1 MRMLKCWQELS
12 GYKQFVKEKWQ
23 SLEVEGWGSYVL
35 REKLKLIKT
44 TLKDWHSIHA
54 KNIPG
59 KIEGLKVRLSVLDGQ
74 VDDGGLSLEELEEM
88 RNITHDIHSLSHV
101 SASINWQQARS
112 RWLKGGDAN
121 SKFFH
126 TLLANRH
133 RRNSIVTLKV
143 NGNLVEGVQ
152 PIQNVV
158 FSHFK
163 EHLRLKTFQDQGL
176 KIYYSSN

>member
-1 MRMLKCWQELS
+1 
-12 GYKQFVKEKWQ
+12 
-23 SLEVEGWGSYVL
+23 
-35 REKLKLIKT
+35 
-44 TLKDWHSIHA
+44 
-54 KNIPG
+54 
-59 KIEGLKVRLSVLDGQ
+59 VLDDQ

-88 RNITHDIHSLSHV
+88 RNITHDIHSLSRV

-112 RWLKGGDAN
+112 RWLKDGDAN

-126 TLLANRH
+126 TLLSNRH

-143 NGNLVEGVQ
+143 NGNLVEGAQ

-163 EHLRLKTFQDQGL
+163 EYFAAQNFPRPGAE
-176 KIYYSSN
+176 N